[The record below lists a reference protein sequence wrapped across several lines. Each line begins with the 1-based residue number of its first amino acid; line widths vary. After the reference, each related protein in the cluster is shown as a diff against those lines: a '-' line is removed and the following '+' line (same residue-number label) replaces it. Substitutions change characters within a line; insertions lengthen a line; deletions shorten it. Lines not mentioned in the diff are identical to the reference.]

1 MKILAVMGTRPEV
14 VKMAPVIKRLSRE
27 KNIRLRLCV
36 TAQHRGLLDL
46 TLRAFCL
53 RPHIDLNLMRPEQS
67 PSAVLC
73 RVIAGMDKTLRAE
86 KPDLLL
92 VQGDT
97 TTVLGAALAAFDLE
111 IPIAHVEAGLRSHDL
126 ANPYPEEGNR
136 VTVDHLARLL
146 FAPTALAR
154 RNLIGEG
161 IGSQKITLTGNT
173 VVDALVWAARRRH
186 RFEHPAL
193 RALDPRAR
201 LVVVT
206 LHRRESF
213 GAPLE
218 RVLRAVAD
226 AAERLPALTW
236 IYPVHPNPHV
246 LRAARL
252 LRSSRVRM
260 TPPLGYLDFIGLM
273 KRAEFVVTDSGG
285 VQEEA
290 ATLGKRV
297 LVIREKTERPE
308 ILGREGILIGTS
320 KMKFL
325 KEVGRLEK
333 SRGGGRRSFGKTF
346 GDGRASEK
354 IARAIL
360 SWSKGLL

>member
-14 VKMAPVIKRLSRE
+14 VKMAPVVRRLSRE
-27 KNIRLRLCV
+27 TGVRLRLCV

-46 TLRAFCL
+46 ALRAFSL
-53 RPHIDLNLMRPEQS
+53 RPHIDLDLMRPGQS

-73 RVIAGMDKTLRAE
+73 RVIAGIDKTLRAE
-86 KPDLLL
+86 KPELLL

-97 TTVLGAALAAFDLE
+97 TTVLGAALAAFDLK

-126 ANPYPEEGNR
+126 SDPYPEEGNR

-154 RNLIGEG
+154 RNLIAEG
-161 IGSQKITLTGNT
+161 VAPEKITLTGNT
-173 VVDALVWAARRRH
+173 VVDALRWAARRPH
-186 RFEHPAL
+186 RWDNPVL
-193 RALDPRAR
+193 RALDPGAR
-201 LVVVT
+201 LAVVT

-213 GAPLE
+213 GEPLE
-218 RVLRAVAD
+218 RVLRAVAQ

-236 IYPVHPNPHV
+236 IYPVHPNPEV
-246 LRAARL
+246 RRAARL
-252 LRSSRVRM
+252 LRRSRVRL
-260 TPPLGYLDFIGLM
+260 TPPLGYLDFIGLL

-297 LVIREKTERPE
+297 LVIRKKTERPE
-308 ILGREGILIGTS
+308 ILGREGTLIGTS
-320 KMKFL
+320 PEKFL
-325 KEVGRLEK
+325 KEAARLES
-333 SRGGGRRSFGKTF
+333 SRGGVGGGFKKTF
-346 GDGRASEK
+346 GDGRAAEK
-354 IARAIL
+354 IARAIRA
-360 SWSKGLL
+360 WSKGLL